1 MASRSGRSIRRF
13 RLLKIEP
20 REHAALIG
28 GVRYPSRNDL
38 HDQRVSPV
46 RGMGCRKAP

>member
-20 REHAALIG
+20 REHAAFIG

-38 HDQRVSPV
+38 YDQRIGRV
-46 RGMGCRKAP
+46 RGVGCRKAP

>member
-38 HDQRVSPV
+38 YDQRIGRV
-46 RGMGCRKAP
+46 RGVGCRQVP